1 MPVVI
6 KELIIRA
13 QVNNAPQAARRPP
26 ATRETLPRARKEAL
40 VEECVEAVLE
50 VLRQKDER

>member
-6 KELIIRA
+6 KELIVRA
-13 QVNNAPQAARRPP
+13 QVNNAPP
-26 ATRETLPRARKEAL
+26 ATRRPSVTRPVLPKDRKEAL
-40 VEECVEAVLE
+40 IEECVEAVLE